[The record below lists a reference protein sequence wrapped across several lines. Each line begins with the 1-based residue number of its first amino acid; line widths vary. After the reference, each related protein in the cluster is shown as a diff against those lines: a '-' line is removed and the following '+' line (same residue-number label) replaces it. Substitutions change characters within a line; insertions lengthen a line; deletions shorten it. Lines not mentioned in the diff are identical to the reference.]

1 MSIVARMQLVMA
13 VIERFGFESVG
24 SVDVTEEKA
33 VILIHENAEF
43 FKVVSEFKEQQ
54 IEGYG
59 ALLTRMEAEVDGVLL
74 VAYKHQYEI
83 GTAS

>member
-13 VIERFGFESVG
+13 VIEQFGFESVG

-43 FKVVSEFKEQQ
+43 FKAVSEFKEEQT
-54 IEGYG
+54 EGYG
-59 ALLTRMEAEVDGVLL
+59 ALSTRMEAEVNGVLL
-74 VAYKHQYEI
+74 VAYKHTY
-83 GTAS
+83 GTSVAS